1 MVDLFVF
8 IFVFQFRGLFGFKT
22 FPSIMEFNCFDP
34 YFNLRRDST
43 RGRVGEADVSVF
55 CHFGSNRND
64 GILVQLSETSSALS
78 VDTVHS
84 TTRLAR

>member
-8 IFVFQFRGLFGFKT
+8 IFVFQFRGLFGLKT
-22 FPSIMEFNCFDP
+22 FPSIMDFNCFGS
-34 YFNLRRDST
+34 YINLRRDST
-43 RGRVGEADVSVF
+43 RGRVGEADVSVC
-55 CHFGSNRND
+55 CHFCSNRND

-84 TTRLAR
+84 TTCLAR